1 MAKYDNI
8 DVNGKDAFAN
18 KTPSYDDIMKQKGKD
33 VKKALHKQKKEEDM
47 EAAGKAMDEEVA
59 KEYEANKEVEKQ
71 AIENNNSTVE
81 TRDKNK
87 SLETQEPAAT
97 AMEDIKTQ
105 TLQPEETEN
114 TEEFRIGAKANE
126 LPENVEK
133 ELDSSDEGQEAN
145 AAVEAN
151 NPTALQ
157 NIVTPDGDPVLK
169 GTYNE
174 DGIYL
179 PHTYTI
185 EDSRLVKNPGM
196 AACLTIVSKA
206 ITALGAIAGI
216 PIPMID
222 FMKFG
227 ATPEE
232 DLAKL
237 NENEQNYAKI
247 LNAGK
252 AEANETIRTREA
264 TQESNLSDI
273 DAYKD
278 LADEDVQ
285 KTAQVNAAT
294 AGQNAQLDVQRAA
307 QEWEAKQ
314 KELDRDFQKE
324 MNNLNTES
332 QIAILQQQGVNQ
344 QDLATLMNDLDAQ
357 RIVKKLAYAKEAG
370 LTPDETAKWLRAEQG
385 ITQFGAT
392 MGYVGDAAKVAGEVA
407 STFLPGGSDKGIKKF
422 AYDGKAANSK
432 MFSSKRK
439 FW

>member
-1 MAKYDNI
+1 MRSSTNSRWA
-8 DVNGKDAFAN
+8 
-18 KTPSYDDIMKQKGKD
+18 
-33 VKKALHKQKKEEDM
+33 HKQKKEED
-47 EAAGKAMDEEVA
+47 AAAADRAMQEETN

-87 SLETQEPAAT
+87 ALETGDEAAT
-97 AMEDIKTQ
+97 AVEDIKTQ
-105 TLQPEETEN
+105 TLQPETEN
-114 TEEFRIGAKANE
+114 AEEFQINAKANV

-133 ELDSSDEGQEAN
+133 ELDSSDEGQEAKN
-145 AAVEAN
+145 AVESN
-151 NPTALQ
+151 DPTALQ
-157 NIVTPDGDPVLK
+157 NIVTPEGDPILK

-174 DGIYL
+174 DGVYL

-232 DLAKL
+232 DLEKL

-264 TQESNLSDI
+264 NQESNLSDI
-273 DAYKD
+273 DAYKN

-294 AGQNAQLDVQRAA
+294 SGQNAQLDVQKQA
-307 QEWEAKQ
+307 QEFDKWKTEYSGELQKTMQEIQNKFQLDLTDKLYKQQVQAIVDKITYMKESGFSNDDIAK
-314 KELDRDFQKE
+314 
-324 MNNLNTES
+324 
-332 QIAILQQQGVNQ
+332 AIQSMEGVTTLQRG
-344 QDLATLMNDLDAQ
+344 MG
-357 RIVKKLAYAKEAG
+357 YAKDTVGMVTDIANSAG
-370 LTPDETAKWLRAEQG
+370 N
-385 ITQFGAT
+385 I
-392 MGYVGDAAKVAGEVA
+392 
-407 STFLPGGSDKGIKKF
+407 IH
-422 AYDGKAANSK
+422 GKASSIRANAAATNANTN
-432 MFSSKRK
+432 MFRENRLGYS
-439 FW
+439 WE

>member
-18 KTPSYDDIMKQKGKD
+18 KTPSYDSIMKQKAKD
-33 VKKALHKQKKEEDM
+33 TKKALHKQKKEDDA
-47 EAAGKAMDEEVA
+47 EAADKAMQEEID
-59 KEYEANKEVEKQ
+59 KEAEEKAAVEKQ
-71 AIENNNSTVE
+71 ALENNGSTVE

-87 SLETQEPAAT
+87 ALETGDETVT
-97 AMEDIKTQ
+97 AVEDIKTQ
-105 TLQPEETEN
+105 AVKPETEN
-114 TEEFRIGAKANE
+114 AEEFQIDTKANV
-126 LPENVEK
+126 LPENVAK
-133 ELDSSDEGQEAN
+133 ELDESDEGQEAN
-145 AAVEAN
+145 SAVEAN

-174 DGIYL
+174 DGVYL

-232 DLAKL
+232 DLQKL

-264 TQESNLSDI
+264 TQESNISDI
-273 DAYKD
+273 DAYKN

-332 QIAILQQQGVNQ
+332 QIEILKQQGVNQ
-344 QDLATLMNDLDAQ
+344 QDLATLMNDLEAQ
-357 RIVKKLAYAKEAG
+357 RIMKKIAYAKEAG

-385 ITQFGAT
+385 ITQFGAA
-392 MGYVGDAAKVAGEVA
+392 MGYVGDATKVAGEVA
-407 STFLPGGSDKGIKKF
+407 STFLPGGSDKEIKKF